1 MALPSLG
8 GLLGAAVILAVLV
21 ALLGAIS
28 RWLGLLLGAF
38 AELVALVLPFLV
50 DLSFALVLLAVRAG
64 SPSPFA
70 ATFFDFAI
78 RASSIFFFLSSLDL
92 FLALNAL
99 SFLLRT
105 PFTLINFRSKTL
117 TIFPSTDFFQP
128 ID

>member
-1 MALPSLG
+1 MALPSFG

-38 AELVALVLPFLV
+38 ATLVALLLPFLV
-50 DLSFALVLLAVRAG
+50 ALSFTLVLLAARPG
-64 SPSPFA
+64 SPSLFA
-70 ATFFDFAI
+70 AMFFDFAI

-105 PFTLINFRSKTL
+105 PFTLINLRSKTL

>member
-8 GLLGAAVILAVLV
+8 GLLGAVVVLAVLV
-21 ALLGAIS
+21 ALLGATT
-28 RWLGLLLGAF
+28 RWLGVLLGAPT
-38 AELVALVLPFLV
+38 ALVALVLPFFV
-50 DLSFALVLLAVRAG
+50 ALSFALVLLAARAG

-78 RASSIFFFLSSLDL
+78 GASSIFFFLSSLDL
-92 FLALNAL
+92 FLALNVL
-99 SFLLRT
+99 SFLLRV